1 MIQINN
7 ISKSFN
13 SQSVLNG
20 IRLNITS
27 NETLV
32 IIGKS
37 GSGKSVL
44 LKLIIGL
51 LKPDIGEIVIDGQDI
66 VKSGFR
72 DLQKMRRNFGFVFQS
87 SALFDS
93 MTVSE
98 NISLALRKRFKWPE
112 QKICERTT
120 ECLKFVNL
128 EGLQEKLPSELSG
141 GMRKRVGVARAIAA
155 YPQYILFDEPTTGLD
170 PETAENINQLI
181 LKLKRELEVTSVV
194 VTHDMHSAFTVGDRI
209 ALLHKG
215 KIDIEGEPA
224 VIKKS
229 DHPEIK
235 KFLSG
240 YTLLK

>member
-1 MIQINN
+1 MIQIEN
-7 ISKSFN
+7 ICKSFN
-13 SQSVLNG
+13 THFVLNQLSLMVNQG
-20 IRLNITS
+20 
-27 NETLV
+27 ETLV

-51 LKPDIGEIVIDGQDI
+51 LKPETGSILIEGKNI
-66 VKSGFR
+66 VKAGFR
-72 DLQKMRRNFGFVFQS
+72 DLQEMRRNFGFVFQS

-98 NISLALRKRFKWPE
+98 NINLALRKHFKWPE

-120 ECLKFVNL
+120 ECLNFVNL

-141 GMRKRVGVARAIAA
+141 GMRKRVGVARAIAG

-229 DHPEIK
+229 YHPEIK